1 MNKFKPTLK
10 DVRKFQRFANP
21 DDIEKTYQKN
31 TETSR
36 AIRSK
41 LERSASSVRKAREEL
56 CNEMQFNVQKVA
68 IDEGLMVLNRD
79 YE

>member
-1 MNKFKPTLK
+1 MNNFKSTLK